1 MFRQK
6 GRNPHECRIKIMSD
20 LTVGLIQSTQ
30 FWEDKQAN
38 FTHYE
43 TTFLNHLSENQVDL
57 LLFPEMFNTG
67 FSMNAS
73 SLAETMQGE
82 SIQWLTNWAKKLN
95 CQIGASLI
103 IEENSSCYNRL
114 VIVSPKGPETWY
126 NKRHLFRMASE
137 NQHFTPGSERV
148 IYELKGWKLMLQIC
162 YDLRFPVFSRN
173 QTIHNQKE
181 YDALI
186 YVANWPEKRS
196 YVWKN
201 LLQARAIENQ
211 TYCLGVNRVGADG
224 NGNNYLGDTMVIDP
238 WGNIIKHQNTPTE
251 NLIITTL
258 QRKVMDDIL
267 INFPAFLDAD

>member
-1 MFRQK
+1 
-6 GRNPHECRIKIMSD
+6 
-20 LTVGLIQSTQ
+20 
-30 FWEDKQAN
+30 
-38 FTHYE
+38 
-43 TTFLNHLSENQVDL
+43 
-57 LLFPEMFNTG
+57 
-67 FSMNAS
+67 
-73 SLAETMQGE
+73 
-82 SIQWLTNWAKKLN
+82 
-95 CQIGASLI
+95 
-103 IEENSSCYNRL
+103 
-114 VIVSPKGPETWY
+114 
-126 NKRHLFRMASE
+126 MASE
-137 NQHFTPGSERV
+137 NQHFTPGFERV

-173 QTIHNQKE
+173 QTIDNQKE

-211 TYCLGVNRVGADG
+211 TYCLGVNRVGSDA

-238 WGNIIKHQNTPTE
+238 WGNIIKHQNTPSE

>member
-1 MFRQK
+1 
-6 GRNPHECRIKIMSD
+6 MSD
-20 LTVGLIQSTQ
+20 LTVGLLQSTQ

-43 TTFLNHLSENQVDL
+43 NTFLTHLSENQVDL

-67 FSMNAS
+67 FSMNVSA
-73 SLAETMQGE
+73 LAETMQGE

-103 IEENSSCYNRL
+103 IEENNSFYNRF

-137 NQHFTPGSERV
+137 NQHFTPGIERV

-173 QTIHNQKE
+173 QTIDNQKE

-211 TYCLGVNRVGADG
+211 TYCLGVNRVGSDA

-238 WGNIIKHQNTPTE
+238 WGNIVEHQNNPTE